1 MDKSIALALE
11 YFVNKKPPT
20 TNSGKQNCFMFLY
33 IIVNRYFQLEINF
46 LTDSFARAFCFKK
59 CLILFPIKKKIPLN
73 ILFSHLCLGQLISI
87 LLLNVII
94 CIHAGLSS
102 RSFPLSKLHIR
113 AWCLKM
119 LTIPGMLRDPLS
131 SRREKN
137 AAGGGSVCPP
147 QTKKI
152 TSQLNFM
159 QPLLQTD

>member
-1 MDKSIALALE
+1 
-11 YFVNKKPPT
+11 
-20 TNSGKQNCFMFLY
+20 MFLY
-33 IIVNRYFQLEINF
+33 VIVNRYFQFQINF
-46 LTDSFARAFCFKK
+46 LTDSFARAFCFKM
-59 CLILFPIKKKIPLN
+59 CLILFPIKKNPLKHTFQLS
-73 ILFSHLCLGQLISI
+73 LFRPADQLISI

-137 AAGGGSVCPP
+137 VVGGGGGQP
-147 QTKKI
+147 KKK
-152 TSQLNFM
+152 
-159 QPLLQTD
+159 LLSLISCNPCCRLISSN